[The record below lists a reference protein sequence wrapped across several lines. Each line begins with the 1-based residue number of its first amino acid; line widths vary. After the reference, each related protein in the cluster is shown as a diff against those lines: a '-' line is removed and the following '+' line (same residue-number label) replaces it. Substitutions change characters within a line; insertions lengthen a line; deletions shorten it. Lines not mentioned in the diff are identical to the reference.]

1 MQLFNH
7 LLLGDTQINFH
18 CCVSLSLTSFTS
30 VLFRLIIK
38 AAGQRAALVNL
49 GPEPHSLVKKGNW
62 AELQRTVASLPT
74 GSVPQQFNSVT
85 QHCPG
90 GVFSPCNTY
99 WETAQHWNFPWPFRN
114 KLFLLLHHLSSYF
127 FCLPPAWPDTTSQ
140 SLPLKGWL
148 FSLTAWAHFE
158 KQTTRSQ
165 I

>member
-1 MQLFNH
+1 M
-7 LLLGDTQINFH
+7 
-18 CCVSLSLTSFTS
+18 
-30 VLFRLIIK
+30 
-38 AAGQRAALVNL
+38 LVNL

-62 AELQRTVASLPT
+62 AELQRTVAMLPA

-90 GVFSPCNTY
+90 GVFSLCNTY
-99 WETAQHWNFPWPFRN
+99 WEIAQHWNFPWPFRN
-114 KLFLLLHHLSSYF
+114 KQLLLLHHLSSYF

-148 FSLTAWAHFE
+148 FSLTAWVHFE

-165 I
+165 TLNMTAEANRAYLKFSLLLIGLTWLVLLLHQLSRLTSVSTLS